1 MASGTLTEKKTQAL
15 WFPRPFGQQA
25 DQAGGVFI
33 EDQKTGVDAVRD
45 RLLVPLG
52 NVTSTQG
59 GSKMRPLPRDSA
71 KPRRRLCAAAR
82 PAMPEPMMATRWV
95 AADTA
100 GGRHVPCRRPEYKKC
115 CEARREQGREG
126 GGETPWI
133 AARPQRPG
141 RLATMKLVLAD
152 VRESTISRFAQET
165 RAVVGDGVPADAWS
179 AGKFMKQRRSLKMS
193 AVAGVVV
200 KMIVRFERRPWC
212 NLRASDTAVP
222 VSGQPVDNCNLNLKR
237 VCTRVRSAWTCGVVR
252 LLCGWLFSLP

>member
-1 MASGTLTEKKTQAL
+1 
-15 WFPRPFGQQA
+15 
-25 DQAGGVFI
+25 
-33 EDQKTGVDAVRD
+33 
-45 RLLVPLG
+45 
-52 NVTSTQG
+52 
-59 GSKMRPLPRDSA
+59 
-71 KPRRRLCAAAR
+71 
-82 PAMPEPMMATRWV
+82 MATRWV
-95 AADTA
+95 PAEQLA
-100 GGRHVPCRRPEYKKC
+100 GGMCPCRRPEYKKC
-115 CEARREQGREG
+115 CEAPLTRTREEGVRNALDCSQTTTARKTRNNETGTCRRTR
-126 GGETPWI
+126 I
-133 AARPQRPG
+133 KRSAA
-141 RLATMKLVLAD
+141 
-152 VRESTISRFAQET
+152 SAQET